1 MKGLVERMNGM
12 KEWRIRREDEWDEG
26 MKGLEERMNDM
37 KELENETNEY
47 QKVWDGINKKEEWL
61 QKKKY

>member
-1 MKGLVERMNGM
+1 MG
-12 KEWRIRREDEWDEG
+12 WRNE
-26 MKGLEERMNDM
+26 GLEERMNDM

-47 QKVWDGINKKEEWL
+47 QKAWDGTNKKEEWL

>member
-1 MKGLVERMNGM
+1 
-12 KEWRIRREDEWDEG
+12 

-47 QKVWDGINKKEEWL
+47 QKVWDGINKKEE
-61 QKKKY
+61 